1 MSTQISNAMLVRYGL
16 VRKFSC
22 HLDLQFKPYLLSD
35 VKPHRTPTDLGE
47 GDAFARLLPPVLIGH
62 GDRARTVVGSSASHA
77 LPAKI
82 APLAVGFGDAILSVV
97 VGAKNNIARL

>member
-1 MSTQISNAMLVRYGL
+1 MLRYGL
-16 VRKFSC
+16 VRNS
-22 HLDLQFKPYLLSD
+22 HAAWTYSSSRTGILRLLSD
-35 VKPHRTPTDLGE
+35 VKPHRTTTDLGE
-47 GDAFARLLPPVLIGH
+47 GNAFARLLPPVLIGH

-77 LPAKI
+77 LPAEI